1 MKKLDAFLGTLV
13 LPIIW
18 MALTGQFTL
27 TNFVTGFVIS
37 AVCLWLITSPTK
49 LPFAKMMV
57 RLLRFMGFMVFFLW
71 EVLMANLRVAWEV
84 ITPKHHMQPA
94 IVAIPLAAQSDLEIT
109 ILANVITL
117 TPGTLSLDVS
127 PDRKTLYV
135 HTMYVD
141 DVDAFRRDI
150 KERFEKRV
158 IEVFG

>member
-1 MKKLDAFLGTLV
+1 MKKFDAFLGTLV

-27 TNFVTGFVIS
+27 ANFVTGFIIS
-37 AVCLWLITSPTK
+37 FVCLWLITSPTE
-49 LPFAKMMV
+49 LPFAKMLA
-57 RLLRFMGFMVFFLW
+57 RLLRFVGFLFFFLW
-71 EVLMANLRVAWEV
+71 EVLVANLRVAWEV
-84 ITPKHHMQPA
+84 ITPRHHMQPA
-94 IVAIPLAAQSDLEIT
+94 IVAIPLTAKSDLEIT

-127 PDRKTLYV
+127 PDRKMLYV
-135 HTMYVD
+135 HTMYVS

-150 KERFEKRV
+150 KERFERRV